1 MASPTLSPAA
11 QSLYNN
17 QGETMRRMVSMQMSN
32 LTPDKFDN
40 FGQIS
45 SRYPNMSKDLVMA
58 MVQQG
63 LTVNTPGIGKIVS
76 MDGIAQLKNDAMN
89 VETIKSSVK
98 KDRGLLGAIGSTFN
112 NLVYDPLKGTT
123 RVLFAALRSPYDLA
137 TTLTRDISTG
147 NASQFMKTL
156 GSGLLGETTQFGA
169 LIKDATDFKGGV
181 STGSGFFIAPES
193 RVGKDQAKAMGAY
206 GKINGQSFTIGRYAA
221 KSVGAAPDTTAYKV
235 MSGLLDATLN
245 IALDPTSWIPVG
257 AATKVLRVGKEGSKL
272 KGEIAPLTKA
282 GQKALADE
290 KVAAET
296 AEVAELRKLA
306 EKEAAKGYKRLNS
319 TYQKTALEVNVLERQ
334 KTDVLAKTAAKM
346 LNTDKDIFENLVK
359 DPTAAATLAPAKV
372 AEWFIYNPKTQ
383 TGELTTAIDALSADM
398 KNTGGF
404 FEGLIIT
411 DELPEAGKITVG
423 ASGLDEYVITAKGNE
438 DFKLLDMADTFRGA
452 SQDEILEETTRRSQ
466 LIDKL
471 DQFATETG
479 DVAAMQAFDDLSRG
493 LKQSTANFEGFLG
506 SLYVAGDE
514 LVAGESLGS
523 LIGRVAE
530 IKNPAV
536 MSKISDA
543 IADIWQ
549 VDGFS
554 NIRSIYGAEGGFVIS
569 NTKRLAA
576 SRAEVAMAAAEI
588 ADPTNL
594 GPNLAKLLASIQ
606 DTEASLL
613 SRQNQLDDI
622 LNQQL
627 RLDDQI
633 GYISSLRELANKDPE
648 ILRELIND
656 PEYKG
661 LSKLLKIETEI
672 AEKNA
677 LREQLSSEIGIVDNF
692 GGEVGKD
699 FEKPLR
705 FMLGRRFNQIA
716 EIVAKEDDA
725 LTIHRFFGKKLD
737 ADMVTALTA
746 AKTPDDVLRV
756 FLEHMGVESV
766 DPRGIKAS
774 LSLGLRAQA
783 GKMTANPL
791 ARMVD
796 PISFAPVR
804 MAEAIEKSFNRFYVR
819 GTMLSLGDPTNLV
832 NGVEDWVSSAAFKTV
847 LGKEGQEAVIAAIQ
861 RNIFKATSNQER
873 AVAVES
879 GITEIVEQIGKK
891 LDLQPEQ
898 IEALKR
904 ATKISGREEAIEKA
918 YSLGSTVENR
928 VPNIVNA
935 SDETVL
941 LPDAM
946 LEHQLLRDMIN
957 LPDSKVVLKAIT
969 NFQANA
975 IYGRARQGKVLA
987 EELGDVWRTA
997 QLVFRF
1003 SYIFRNIAEMQM
1015 RQMFSGHNNII
1026 SSPLSFLSM
1035 VIANPQGN
1043 EFQKLVSRWGKYQ
1056 YDATGQLFKEAD
1068 AEAELTDAVRAYR
1081 SNINRKQSVSDMRS
1095 GKHSQVFKFYKVV
1108 DSNHPQFMEGFAYTI
1123 NNFVADKFIP
1133 DVVRLMENGDDVAK
1147 RAYVQRL
1154 IDEYDSAD
1162 NILKDFSTG
1171 VFKKNEG
1178 IRNLFLKDP
1187 NGEFVKE
1194 NFNPDNIFIYLF
1206 DEKQVDTVAGN
1217 IKALAGSGPKSHLV
1231 LELLRNG
1238 EVVIEKGGKLT
1249 KIRAPYAQGI
1259 KNTAEM
1265 EVAEKQFL
1273 KAIEGNFTPDDVA
1286 GSNVF
1291 VTTER
1296 AVGQPGPKEITYAV
1310 DKFFELATRLE
1321 SKYNFGPE
1329 YQMSYWDFIGGYAP
1343 MLKTED
1349 LQKLLVSANN
1359 SLAPVTVMGKPLG
1372 RKHGSL
1378 RIITQE
1384 LKKRQKNPNYVHQG
1398 TTELQ
1403 TIHQMAA
1410 REASKYVKDL
1420 FYDAARQNQ
1429 WANAWRLAFPFAQ
1442 AHYNTLSKWNEL
1454 FWANPVPAYKFG
1466 KAYESLT
1473 KQGSNTLYDVT
1484 GMTYDDQQG
1493 FFYTEPGSTNK
1504 QFKIPLVGTV
1514 MGAMAGRNIN
1524 MADALQITAPVQSL
1538 NLAFGQVN
1546 PGLPGIG
1553 PALQGLYA
1561 ASGKTTAFG
1570 PVNDVLRDI
1579 ITPFGAPKSA
1589 EDFVFPAWLRKSIAY
1604 RMGDETMV
1612 QRGIKDWASYLASTG
1627 NYGTNP
1633 LANDAERTR
1642 LFHDAESMSREVG
1655 FLNALFQSI
1664 SPATPSTEILAK
1676 IKNPNN
1682 KMNFMTMTMLYS
1694 HWDEISR
1701 KNPGDYGKSVYQFA
1715 EAFGANNLLVALG
1728 GSTGNVRGTDDAWS
1742 WLNNNPDAADKY
1754 ARSPGDIVPY
1764 FFPGGE
1770 YSLKYYNWQRN
1781 SGSRRALSATEL
1793 ANEAEGMVYS
1803 MLKDQ
1808 IAEQQIAN
1816 RYPDFWYK
1824 EQIDKLNSQFGGS
1837 RPPDTVTT
1845 GTAQERIARIGEA
1858 LQDPAFTESSVYN
1871 QISQFYPRY
1880 QEFQTILNKAKVSN
1894 YAELTAKGGLATLMR
1909 NELVSLAEELM
1920 LENPSFSR
1928 MYYGVFAGQLKG

>member
-1 MASPTLSPAA
+1 MSKPTLSPAA

-17 QGETMRRMVSMQMSN
+17 QGETMRRMVSMQTAS

-40 FGQIS
+40 FNQIS
-45 SRYPNMSKDLVMA
+45 SRYPNMSKDLVMS

-63 LTVNTPGIGKIVS
+63 LNVNTPGIGKIVS

-89 VETIKSSVK
+89 VEKIKSTVK
-98 KDRGLLGAIGSTFN
+98 KDRGLLGSLGAAFDN
-112 NLVYDPLKGTT
+112 VVYDPIKGAT
-123 RVLFAALRSPYDLA
+123 RVGFAMLRQPYDLA

-147 NASQFMKTL
+147 NTGEFVKNLATL
-156 GSGLLGETTQFGA
+156 GGKNTQFGSLVA
-169 LIKDATDFKGGV
+169 DFVGGKPGV
-181 STGSGFFIAPES
+181 DTGEGFFIAPES

-206 GKINGQSFTIGRYAA
+206 GKIGGESFTIGRYAA
-221 KSVGAAPDTTAYKV
+221 KSLGGNPDTTAYKV

-245 IALDPTSWIPVG
+245 IALDPTSWIGIG
-257 AATKVLRVGKEGSKL
+257 AASKIVRQGKQISEFKEELS
-272 KGEIAPLTKA
+272 PLSKA
-282 GQKALADE
+282 GQQALRDEKIASVDKDTAELKALAN
-290 KVAAET
+290 
-296 AEVAELRKLA
+296 
-306 EKEAAKGYKRLNS
+306 KEAAKGYKRLNS
-319 TYQKTALEVNVLERQ
+319 TYQKTALEVTTLEKQKAAVLS
-334 KTDVLAKTAAKM
+334 KTAAKM
-346 LNTDKDIFENLVK
+346 LNTDKDVFANLAT

-372 AEWFIYNPKTQ
+372 AEWFVYNPKVQ
-383 TGELTTAIDALSADM
+383 NGELTTAVDALSADM

-404 FEGLIIT
+404 FEGFIIT

-423 ASGLDEYVITAKGNE
+423 ASGLDEYVMTAKGND
-438 DFKLLDMADTFRGA
+438 DFRLLDLADTFKGA
-452 SQDEILEETTRRSQ
+452 SQDEILEESARRAQ
-466 LIDKL
+466 LIDRL
-471 DQFATETG
+471 EQFATETG
-479 DVAAMQAFDDLSRG
+479 DVAAMQAFDDLARG
-493 LKQSTANFEGFLG
+493 LKQDTANFEGFLG
-506 SLYVAGDE
+506 SLYAVGDE

-523 LIGRVAE
+523 LIGRVSQ

-543 IADIWQ
+543 VTDIWN

-554 NIRSIYGAEGGFVIS
+554 NIRSIYGAEGGFVVT

-588 ADPTNL
+588 ADPTDL
-594 GPNLAKLLASIQ
+594 GPNLARLLGSIQ
-606 DTEASLL
+606 DTETSLAA
-613 SRQNQLDDI
+613 RQGQLDNI

-627 RLDDQI
+627 QLDDQI
-633 GYISSLRELANKDPE
+633 QYISSLRDLANKDPE

-677 LREQLSSEIGIVDNF
+677 LREQLSTEIGVLDNF

-716 EIVAKEDDA
+716 EVVAKEDDT
-725 LTIHRFFGKKLD
+725 LRVHQLFGKKLD
-737 ADMVTALTA
+737 AEIVTALTA
-746 AKTPDDVLRV
+746 AKTPDDVLKV
-756 FLEHMGVESV
+756 FLEHMGVETT
-766 DPRGIKAS
+766 DPRNIKAS
-774 LSLGLRAQA
+774 LTLGLKAQA
-783 GKMTANPL
+783 GKMTPNPL

-796 PISFAPVR
+796 PVSLVPARFAETV
-804 MAEAIEKSFNRFYVR
+804 EKSFNRFYVR
-819 GTMLSLGDPTNLV
+819 GTMLNLGDPTGLV
-832 NGVEDWVSSAAFKTV
+832 NGVEDWVSSAAFKSV
-847 LGKEGQEAVIAAIQ
+847 LGKEGQEAVIATMQ
-861 RNIFKATSNQER
+861 RNIFKATTPQER
-873 AVAVES
+873 AVAIES
-879 GITEIVEQIGKK
+879 GITDIVDQIGKK
-891 LDLQPEQ
+891 LDLKPEE
-898 IEALKR
+898 IDVLKR
-904 ATKISGREEAIEKA
+904 STKISGSEEAIEKA
-918 YSLGSTVENR
+918 YSLGSIAENR
-928 VPNIVNA
+928 VANIVNA
-935 SDETVL
+935 GGESVL
-941 LPDAM
+941 LPDAL

-957 LPDSKVVLKAIT
+957 LPDSKAVLKAVT

-975 IYGRARQGKVLA
+975 IYGRARQGRVLA
-987 EELGDVWRTA
+987 EELGDVWRTT

-1015 RQMFSGHNNII
+1015 RQLFSGHNNII

-1056 YDATGQLFKEAD
+1056 YDATGQIFKESD
-1068 AEAELTDAVRAYR
+1068 AEAELTEAVRGFRAQL
-1081 SNINRKQSVSDMRS
+1081 NRRESVSDMRS
-1095 GKHSQVFKFYKVV
+1095 SKHSKVFNFYKVV
-1108 DSNHPQFMEGFAYTI
+1108 DSNNPQFMEGFAYTI

-1133 DVVRLMENGDDVAK
+1133 DVVRLMENGDEAAK
-1147 RAYVQRL
+1147 RGYVQKL
-1154 IDEYDSAD
+1154 VDEYDTKD
-1162 NILKDFSTG
+1162 NILKDFSVG
-1171 VFKKNEG
+1171 VFQKNEG

-1187 NGEFVKE
+1187 TAGFNKE
-1194 NFNPDNIFIYLF
+1194 NFNLDNIFIYLF

-1238 EVVIEKGGKLT
+1238 EVVLEKGGKLT

-1265 EVAEKQFL
+1265 EVAETQFL
-1273 KAIEGNFTPDDVA
+1273 KAIQGNFTPDDVA

-1291 VTTER
+1291 VKTER
-1296 AVGQPGPKEITYAV
+1296 SIGQAGPKEITYAV

-1343 MLKTED
+1343 MLKTDD
-1349 LQKLLVSANN
+1349 LKKLLVSANN
-1359 SLAPVTVMGKPLG
+1359 SLAPVTVMGKPIG
-1372 RKHGSL
+1372 RKHPSL
-1378 RIITQE
+1378 RIISKE
-1384 LKKRQKNPNYVHQG
+1384 LTKREKNADYVHQG
-1398 TTELQ
+1398 ATELQ

-1442 AHYNTLSKWNEL
+1442 AHYNTLNKWNEL

-1466 KAYESLT
+1466 KAYDSLT
-1473 KQGSNTLYDVT
+1473 KEGSNVLYDVS
-1484 GMTYDDQQG
+1484 GMTYDDEQG
-1493 FFYTEPGSTNK
+1493 FLYKQPGTNETR
-1504 QFKIPLVGTV
+1504 FKMPIVGSV
-1514 MGAMAGRNIN
+1514 MGAMAGMNIDN
-1524 MADALQITAPVQSL
+1524 RDALQITAPVQSL

-1561 ASGKTTAFG
+1561 ATGKTSAFG
-1570 PVNDVLRDI
+1570 PVNDILRDI

-1589 EDFVFPAWLRKSIAY
+1589 EDFVFPAWLRKTIAY
-1604 RMGDETMV
+1604 RMGDETMI

-1633 LANDAERTR
+1633 LASDAERTR
-1642 LFHDAESMSREVG
+1642 LFNDAKSLSQEIG
-1655 FLNALFQSI
+1655 FLNAIFQSI

-1682 KMNFMTMTMLYS
+1682 KMNFMTLTMLYS

-1715 EAFGANNLLVALG
+1715 EAFGANNLLIALG

-1754 ARSPGDIVPY
+1754 ARSPGDVVPY

-1770 YSLKYYNWQRN
+1770 YSLKYYNWQRS
-1781 SGSRRALSATEL
+1781 SGARRPLSATEL
-1793 ANEAEGMVYS
+1793 SNEAESMVYS

-1824 EQIDKLNSQFGGS
+1824 EQIDKLNKQFGGS
-1837 RPPDTVTT
+1837 RPPDTVST
-1845 GTAQERIARIGEA
+1845 GTAQERVARIGEA
-1858 LQDPAFTESSVYN
+1858 LQDPAFIQSPIYN
-1871 QISQFYPRY
+1871 QISEFYPKY

-1909 NELVSLAEELM
+1909 NELVSLAEQLM
-1920 LENPSFSR
+1920 VDNPSFSR

>member
-1 MASPTLSPAA
+1 MSKPTLSPAA
-11 QSLYNN
+11 QALYNN
-17 QGETMRRMVSMQMSN
+17 QGETMRRMVSMQAAT

-40 FGQIS
+40 FNAIT
-45 SRYPNMSKDLVMA
+45 SRYPNMSKDLVMS

-63 LTVNTPGIGKIVS
+63 LTVDTPGIGKIVS
-76 MDGIAQLKNDAMN
+76 VDGIAQLKNDAMN
-89 VETIKSSVK
+89 VEKIKSSVK
-98 KDRGLLGAIGSTFN
+98 KDRGILGSIGAAFGN
-112 NLVYDPLKGTT
+112 VVYDPFKGAT
-123 RVLFAALRSPYDLA
+123 RVGFAMLRQPYDLV
-137 TTLTRDISTG
+137 TTLTRDLSTG
-147 NASQFMKTL
+147 NAGEFAKNLATL
-156 GSGLLGETTQFGA
+156 GGKNTQFGA
-169 LIKDATDFKGGV
+169 LIADVAGGRPGV
-181 STGSGFFIAPES
+181 DTGSGFFVAPES

-206 GKINGQSFTIGRYAA
+206 GKIGGESFTIGRFAA
-221 KSVGAAPDTTAYKV
+221 KSLGGNPDTTAYKV

-245 IALDPTSWIPVG
+245 VALDPTSWIGAG
-257 AATKVLRVGKEGSKL
+257 AATKVIRTGKKQSEL
-272 KGEIAPLTKA
+272 KAAIAPLSEA
-282 GQKALADE
+282 GQQALKDE
-290 KVAAET
+290 QIASVTKDIK
-296 AEVAELRKLA
+296 ELEALGK
-306 EKEAAKGYKRLNS
+306 KEAAKGYKRLS
-319 TYQKTALEVNVLERQ
+319 SQYQKTALEVTTLEKQ
-334 KTDVLAKTAAKM
+334 KAQLMSKTVGKM
-346 LNTDKDIFENLVK
+346 LNTEKDIFSNLAT

-372 AEWFIYNPKTQ
+372 AEWFVYNPKVQ
-383 TGELTTAIDALSADM
+383 TGELTQAVDALSADM

-423 ASGLDEYVITAKGNE
+423 ASGLDEYVMTAKGND
-438 DFKLLDMADTFRGA
+438 DFNLLDLADTFKGA
-452 SQDEILEETTRRSQ
+452 SADEITEESARRAQ
-466 LIDKL
+466 LIDRL
-471 DQFATETG
+471 EGFAGDTG
-479 DVAAMQAFDDLSRG
+479 DVAAMQVFDDLARA
-493 LKQSTANFEGFLG
+493 LKQDTANFEGFLG

-523 LIGRVAE
+523 LIGRVAQT
-530 IKNPAV
+530 KNAAA

-543 IADIWQ
+543 VADIWK

-554 NIRSIYGAEGGFVIS
+554 NIRSIYGGQGGFVIT
-569 NTKRLAA
+569 NTPRLAA

-588 ADPTNL
+588 ADPTDL
-594 GPNLAKLLASIQ
+594 GPNLARLLASIQ
-606 DTEASLL
+606 DTDASLL
-613 SRQNQLDDI
+613 ARQNQLDDI
-622 LNQQL
+622 LNQQVQ
-627 RLDDQI
+627 LDDRI
-633 GYISSLRELANKDPE
+633 AYISSLRDLANKDPE
-648 ILRELIND
+648 ILRELVND

-661 LSKLLKIETEI
+661 LKKILNIETEI
-672 AEKNA
+672 AERTA
-677 LREQLSSEIGIVDNF
+677 LREQLSAEIGIVDGF

-699 FEKPLR
+699 FAKPLQ

-737 ADMVTALTA
+737 SEIIIALAA
-746 AKTPDDVLRV
+746 AKTPDEVLKV
-756 FLEHMGVESV
+756 FLNHMGVESTDV
-766 DPRGIKAS
+766 RGIKDS

-791 ARMVD
+791 ARLVD
-796 PISFAPVR
+796 PVSLAPVR
-804 MAEAIEKSFNRFYVR
+804 FAEAVEKSFNRFYVR
-819 GTMLSLGDPTNLV
+819 GTMVNLGDPTSAV
-832 NGVEDWVSSAAFKTV
+832 NNIEDWISSASFKTV
-847 LGKEGQEAVIAAIQ
+847 LGKERQEAIIATAQ
-861 RNIFKATSNQER
+861 RNLFKATTPQER
-873 AVAVES
+873 AVAIETAITD
-879 GITEIVEQIGKK
+879 ITEEIGKK
-891 LDLQPEQ
+891 LDLKPED
-898 IEALKR
+898 IDILKR
-904 ATKISGREEAIEKA
+904 STKITGSEEAIEKA

-928 VPNIVNA
+928 VANIVNA
-935 SDETVL
+935 GGEAVL
-941 LPDAM
+941 LPDAL
-946 LEHQLLRDMIN
+946 LEHQLLRDMIM
-957 LPDSKVVLKAIT
+957 LPDSKAVLKAVT

-975 IYGRARQGKVLA
+975 IYGRARQGRVLA

-1015 RQMFSGHNNII
+1015 RQLFSGHNNII

-1035 VIANPQGN
+1035 VIANPEGN
-1043 EFQKLVSRWGKYQ
+1043 AFQKLVSRWGKYQ
-1056 YDATGQLFKEAD
+1056 YDAMGNAFKTAD
-1068 AEAELTDAVRAYR
+1068 AEAELADSVRGFRAE
-1081 SNINRKQSVSDMRS
+1081 INRKQSVSDMRS
-1095 GKHSQVFKFYKVV
+1095 SKHSQVFKFYKVV
-1108 DSNHPQFMEGFAYTI
+1108 DSNHPEFMKGFAYTI

-1133 DVVRLMENGDDVAK
+1133 DVVKLMQNGDDAAK
-1147 RAYVQRL
+1147 RAYVQNL
-1154 IDEYDSAD
+1154 IDNFDAP
-1162 NILKDFSTG
+1162 NNVLKDFSVG

-1187 NGEFVKE
+1187 NGEFLPD
-1194 NFNPDNIFIYLF
+1194 NFNADNIFIYLF

-1259 KNTAEM
+1259 RNTAEM
-1265 EVAEKQFL
+1265 DVAETQFL
-1273 KAIEGNFTPDDVA
+1273 KAIEANFTPDDVA
-1286 GSNVF
+1286 GANVF

-1296 AVGQPGPKEITYAV
+1296 AIGQPGPKEITYAV

-1329 YQMSYWDFIGGYAP
+1329 YQMSYWDFLGGYVP
-1343 MLKTED
+1343 MVKTED
-1349 LQKLLVSANN
+1349 LRTMLKNANN
-1359 SLAPVTVMGKPLG
+1359 SLAPVVFGKKTIG
-1372 RKHGSL
+1372 RKHPTL
-1378 RIITQE
+1378 RLLQQE
-1384 LKKRQKNPNYVHQG
+1384 VKKREKPGYVQQG
-1398 TTELQ
+1398 GTDLQ
-1403 TIHQMAA
+1403 TLHQMAA

-1442 AHYNTLSKWNEL
+1442 AHYNTLSKWREL
-1454 FWANPVPAYKFG
+1454 MWGNPVPAIKFG
-1466 KAYESLT
+1466 KAYNALNQE
-1473 KQGSNTLYDVT
+1473 GSNVIYDVT
-1484 GMTYDDQQG
+1484 GMTYDDSQG
-1493 FFYTEPGSTNK
+1493 FMYTEPGSTDK
-1504 QFKIPLVGTV
+1504 QFKIPLVGSV
-1514 MGAMAGRNIN
+1514 MGAMAGMNIE
-1524 MADALQITAPVQSL
+1524 MRDAMQITAPVQSL

-1553 PALQGLYA
+1553 PAIQGLYA

-1570 PVNDVLRDI
+1570 PVNDILRDI

-1589 EDFVFPAWLRKSIAY
+1589 EDFAFPAWLRKTIAY

-1612 QRGIKDWASYLASTG
+1612 NRGVKDWASYLAATG

-1633 LANDAERTR
+1633 LASDAARTR
-1642 LFHDAESMSREVG
+1642 LFEDARSLSREVG

-1664 SPATPSTEILAK
+1664 SPATPSAEILTK
-1676 IKNPNN
+1676 IKNPEN
-1682 KMNFMTMTMLYS
+1682 KMNFMTLTMLYS
-1694 HWDEISR
+1694 HWDAISR

-1715 EAFGANNLLVALG
+1715 ETFGANNLLIALG

-1742 WLNNNPDAADKY
+1742 WLNNNPEAASKY
-1754 ARSPGDIVPY
+1754 ARSPGDVVPY

-1770 YSLKYYNWQRN
+1770 YSRRYYNWQRS
-1781 SGSRRALSATEL
+1781 SGARRPLSPTEL
-1793 ANEAEGMVYS
+1793 ANEAESMVYS

-1808 IAEQQIAN
+1808 IDEQQIAN

-1824 EQIDKLNSQFGGS
+1824 EQIDKLNKQFGGS

-1858 LQDPAFTESSVYN
+1858 LEDPAFAQSSVYA
-1871 QISQFYPRY
+1871 QASTFYPKY

-1909 NELVSLAEELM
+1909 NELVALAEELM

>member
-1 MASPTLSPAA
+1 MPNPTLSPAA

-17 QGETMRRMVSMQMSN
+17 QGETMRRMVSMQAAT

-40 FGQIS
+40 FNAIT
-45 SRYPNMSKDLVMA
+45 SRYPNMSKDLVMS
-58 MVQQG
+58 MVKQG
-63 LTVNTPGIGKIVS
+63 LTVNTPGIDKIVS
-76 MDGIAQLKNDAMN
+76 IDGITQLKNDAMN
-89 VETIKSSVK
+89 VEKIKSNVK
-98 KDRGLLGAIGSTFN
+98 KDRGLLGSIGSAFSN
-112 NLVYDPLKGTT
+112 AIYDPIKGAT
-123 RVLFAALRSPYDLA
+123 RVGFAMLRQPYDLA
-137 TTLTRDISTG
+137 TTLTRDISAG
-147 NASQFMKTL
+147 NAGQFVKDLATL
-156 GSGLLGETTQFGA
+156 GGKNTQFGA
-169 LIKDATDFKGGV
+169 LLSDVVGGKPGV
-181 STGSGFFIAPES
+181 DTGSGFFIAPES
-193 RVGKDQAKAMGAY
+193 RVGKDQAKAMAAY
-206 GKINGQSFTIGRYAA
+206 GKINGESFTIGRFAA
-221 KSVGAAPDTTAYKV
+221 KSIGATPDTTAYKV

-245 IALDPTSWIPVG
+245 IALDPSTWVGAG
-257 AATKVLRVGKEGSKL
+257 AATKVISQGKKISKF
-272 KGEIAPLTKA
+272 KEEITPLSVA
-282 GQKALADE
+282 GQQALKDE
-290 KVAAET
+290 KVASVT
-296 AEVAELRKLA
+296 KDIDELKA
-306 EKEAAKGYKRLNS
+306 IGKKEAAKGYKRLS
-319 TYQKTALEVNVLERQ
+319 SEYQKTALEVTTLEKQ
-334 KTDVLAKTAAKM
+334 KSQILSKTVAKM
-346 LNTDKDIFENLVK
+346 LNTEKDIFSNLAT
-359 DPTAAATLAPAKV
+359 DPTAASTLAPNKV
-372 AEWFIYNPKTQ
+372 AEWFVYNPKVQ
-383 TGELTTAIDALSADM
+383 NGELTKAVDILSADM

-423 ASGLDEYVITAKGNE
+423 ASGLDEYVITAKGSE
-438 DFKLLDMADTFRGA
+438 DFKLLDLADTFKGA
-452 SQDEILEETTRRSQ
+452 SLDEITEESTRRAQ

-479 DVAAMQAFDDLSRG
+479 DVSAMQAFDDLASS
-493 LKQSTANFEGFLG
+493 LKQDTANFEGFLG
-506 SLYVAGDE
+506 SLYTAGDE

-523 LIGRVAE
+523 LIGRVAQ
-530 IKNPAV
+530 IKNATV

-554 NIRSIYGAEGGFVIS
+554 NIRSIYGGEGGFVIT
-569 NTKRLAA
+569 NTPRLAA

-594 GPNLAKLLASIQ
+594 GPNIAKLLGSIQ
-606 DTEASLL
+606 DTEVSLAA
-613 SRQNQLDDI
+613 RQNQLDDI
-622 LNQQL
+622 ANQQIQ
-627 RLDDQI
+627 LDDRI

-661 LSKLLKIETEI
+661 LKKILKIETEI
-672 AEKNA
+672 SEKTA
-677 LREQLSSEIGIVDNF
+677 LREQLSSEIGIVDAF
-692 GGEVGKD
+692 GGQVGKD
-699 FEKPLR
+699 FSKPLQ
-705 FMLGRRFNQIA
+705 FMLGRRFNEIA

-737 ADMVTALTA
+737 KEMVDALVA
-746 AKTPDDVLRV
+746 AKTSDDVLKV
-756 FLEHMGVESV
+756 FLNHMGVESV
-766 DPRGIKAS
+766 DPRGLKAS
-774 LSLGLRAQA
+774 LSLGLKAQA

-791 ARMVD
+791 ARLVD
-796 PISFAPVR
+796 PVSFTPVR

-819 GTMLSLGDPTNLV
+819 GTIVNLGDATGAV
-832 NGVEDWVSSAAFKTV
+832 NGIEDWISSAAFKTV
-847 LGKEGQEAVIAAIQ
+847 LGRDRQEAIIATAQ
-861 RNIFKATSNQER
+861 RNLFKATTNQER
-873 AVAVES
+873 AVAIEKS
-879 GITEIVEQIGKK
+879 ITEITEEIGKK
-891 LDLQPEQ
+891 LSLTPEEMD
-898 IEALKR
+898 ILKR
-904 ATKISGREEAIEKA
+904 STKITGREEAIEKA
-918 YSLGSTVENR
+918 YSLGSIAENR
-928 VPNIVNA
+928 VPTIVNA
-935 SDETVL
+935 GGDAIQ
-941 LPDAM
+941 LPDAI

-957 LPDSKVVLKAIT
+957 LPDSKAVLKTLT

-975 IYGRARQGKVLA
+975 VYGRVRQGKVLA
-987 EELGDVWRTA
+987 EEFGDVWRTA

-1015 RQMFSGHNNII
+1015 RQLFSGHNNII

-1035 VIANPQGN
+1035 VIADPQGN
-1043 EFQKLVSRWGKYQ
+1043 QFQKLVSRWGKYQ
-1056 YDATGQLFKEAD
+1056 YDAMGNSFKNAD
-1068 AEAELTDAVRAYR
+1068 AEEELSDAVRGWRAQV
-1081 SNINRKQSVSDMRS
+1081 NRKQSVSDMRS
-1095 GKHSQVFKFYKVV
+1095 SKHSQVFKFYKVV
-1108 DSNHPQFMEGFAYTI
+1108 DSTHPQFMEGFAYTM

-1133 DVVRLMENGDDVAK
+1133 DVVKLMQNGDDAAK
-1147 RAYVQRL
+1147 RGYVQKL
-1154 IDEYDSAD
+1154 IDNYDAP
-1162 NILKDFSTG
+1162 NNVLKDFSTG
-1171 VFKKNEG
+1171 VFQKNEG

-1187 NGEFVKE
+1187 TAEFTPD
-1194 NFNPDNIFIYLF
+1194 NFNADNIFTYLF

-1238 EVVIEKGGKLT
+1238 EVVVENNGKLT
-1249 KIRAPYAQGI
+1249 KIRAPYAQNI

-1273 KAIEGNFTPDDVA
+1273 KAIEKNFTPDDVA

-1296 AVGQPGPKEITYAV
+1296 AIGQAGPKEITYMV

-1329 YQMSYWDFIGGYAP
+1329 YQMSYWDFLGGYVP
-1343 MLKTED
+1343 MVKTED
-1349 LQKLLVSANN
+1349 LRTMLKNANN
-1359 SLAPVTVMGKPLG
+1359 SLAPVVFGKKTIG
-1372 RKHGSL
+1372 RKHPTL
-1378 RIITQE
+1378 RLLQQE
-1384 LKKRQKNPNYVHQG
+1384 VKKREKPGYVQEGG
-1398 TTELQ
+1398 TDLQ
-1403 TIHQMAA
+1403 TLHQMAA

-1442 AHYNTLSKWNEL
+1442 AHYNTLNKWNEL
-1454 FWANPVPAYKFG
+1454 FWSNPVPAIKFG
-1466 KAYESLT
+1466 KAYNSLN
-1473 KQGSNTLYDVT
+1473 QEGSNTLYDVT
-1484 GMTYDDQQG
+1484 GMTYDDEQG

-1504 QFKIPLVGTV
+1504 QFKIPLVGSV
-1514 MGAMAGRNIN
+1514 MGAMAGMNVDMRQA
-1524 MADALQITAPVQSL
+1524 MQITAPVQSL

-1553 PALQGLYA
+1553 PALQGLYV

-1570 PVNDVLRDI
+1570 PVNDILRDI
-1579 ITPFGAPKSA
+1579 ITPFGAPKSI
-1589 EDFVFPAWLRKSIAY
+1589 EDFVFPAWLRKSVAY

-1612 QRGIKDWASYLASTG
+1612 QRGVKDWASYLASTG
-1627 NYGTNP
+1627 DYGANP
-1633 LANDAERTR
+1633 LASDSARTK
-1642 LFHDAESMSREVG
+1642 LFHDAESLSREVG

-1664 SPATPSTEILAK
+1664 SPATPSTEILVK
-1676 IKNPNN
+1676 IKTPEN
-1682 KMNFMTMTMLYS
+1682 KMNFMTLTMLYS
-1694 HWDEISR
+1694 HWDAISR

-1715 EAFGANNLLVALG
+1715 ETFGANNLLIALG
-1728 GSTGNVRGTDDAWS
+1728 GSTGNVRGTDDAWT

-1754 ARSPGDIVPY
+1754 ARSPGDVVPY

-1770 YSLKYYNWQRN
+1770 YSLKYYNWQKN
-1781 SGSRRALSATEL
+1781 TGARRSLSATEL
-1793 ANEAEGMVYS
+1793 ANEAESMVYS

-1824 EQIDKLNSQFGGS
+1824 EQIDKLNKEFGGS

-1858 LQDPAFTESSVYN
+1858 LEDPAFTQSSVYN
-1871 QISQFYPRY
+1871 QISTFYPKY
-1880 QEFQTILNKAKVSN
+1880 QEFQTLLNKAKVSN

>member
-1 MASPTLSPAA
+1 VANPTLSPAA
-11 QSLYNN
+11 QALYNN
-17 QGETMRRMVSMQMSN
+17 QGETMRRMVSMQAATLS
-32 LTPDKFDN
+32 PDKFTN
-40 FGQIS
+40 FNAIT
-45 SRYPNMSKDLVMA
+45 SRYPNMSKDLVMS

-63 LTVNTPGIGKIVS
+63 LTVDTPGIGKIVS
-76 MDGIAQLKNDAMN
+76 VDGIAQLKNDAMN
-89 VETIKSSVK
+89 VENIKKNVK
-98 KDRGLLGAIGSTFN
+98 ADRGILGSIGSAFSN
-112 NLVYDPLKGTT
+112 IVYDPLKGAT
-123 RVLFAALRSPYDLA
+123 RVGFAMLRSPYDLA
-137 TTLTRDISTG
+137 TTLTRDLSTG
-147 NASQFMKTL
+147 NYQQFAKTL
-156 GSGLLGETTQFGA
+156 GAGLTGETTQFGA
-169 LIKDATDFKGGV
+169 LVRDFVGGKPGV
-181 STGSGFFIAPES
+181 QTGSGFFIAPES
-193 RVGKDQAKAMGAY
+193 RVGKDQAKAMAAY
-206 GKINGQSFTIGRYAA
+206 GKINGQSFTIGRFAA
-221 KSVGAAPDTTAYKV
+221 KSVGANPDTTAYKI
-235 MSGLLDATLN
+235 MSGMLDATLN

-257 AATKVLRVGKEGSKL
+257 AATKVIRGGGKLSEY
-272 KGEIAPLTKA
+272 KGVVAPLTA
-282 GQKALADE
+282 AAQKGLADE
-290 KVAAET
+290 KIAAVAQDIDDLKGLSKK
-296 AEVAELRKLA
+296 EL
-306 EKEAAKGYKRLNS
+306 AKGYKRLTS
-319 TYQKTALEVNVLERQ
+319 DYQKTALEISTLEKQ
-334 KTDVLAKTAAKM
+334 KVDVLSKSVNKM
-346 LNTDKDIFENLVK
+346 LNTEKDIFDNLAT
-359 DPTAAATLAPAKV
+359 DPTAAATLAPNKV
-372 AEWFIYNPKTQ
+372 AEWFIYNPKVQ
-383 TGELTTAIDALSADM
+383 NGQLTTAIDTLSADM

-404 FEGLIIT
+404 FDGFIIT
-411 DELPEAGKITVG
+411 DEVPEAGKITVG
-423 ASGLDEYVITAKGNE
+423 ASGLDEYVMTVKGNE
-438 DFKLLDMADTFRGA
+438 EFNLLNLADDFIGA
-452 SQDEILEETTRRSQ
+452 SQDEILEEATRRAK

-471 DQFATETG
+471 ELFATETG
-479 DVAAMQAFDDLSRG
+479 DVAAMQAFDDLSRA
-493 LKQSTANFEGFLG
+493 LKQDTANFEGFLG
-506 SLYVAGDE
+506 SLYTSADE
-514 LVAGESLGS
+514 LVAGETLGS
-523 LIGRVAE
+523 LIGRVAQV
-530 IKNPAV
+530 KNPVA
-536 MSKISDA
+536 MSKIADA
-543 IADIWQ
+543 VQEIWK

-554 NIRSIYGAEGGFVIS
+554 NIRSIYGGEGGFVIT
-569 NTKRLAA
+569 NTPRLAA

-594 GPNLAKLLASIQ
+594 GPNLAKLLASIKGT
-606 DTEASLL
+606 DEAIAT
-613 SRQNQLDDI
+613 RQQQLDDI
-622 LNQQL
+622 VNQQL
-627 RLDDQI
+627 QLDDRI
-633 GYISSLRELANKDPE
+633 SYISSLRELANNDPD

-661 LSKLLKIETEI
+661 LGKFIKIESEI
-672 AEKNA
+672 SEKTA
-677 LREQLSSEIGIVDNF
+677 LREQISAEIGLVDAF
-692 GGEVGKD
+692 GGQLGKD

-705 FMLGRRFNQIA
+705 WMLGRRFNQIA
-716 EIVAKEDDA
+716 EIVAKETDA

-737 ADMVTALTA
+737 SDIVTALA
-746 AKTPDDVLRV
+746 AATTSDDVLRI
-756 FLEHMGVESV
+756 FLTHLGAEGT

-774 LSLGLRAQA
+774 LSLGLRAEA
-783 GKMTANPL
+783 GKMSVNPL

-796 PISFAPVR
+796 PVSFVPVR
-804 MAEAIEKSFNRFYVR
+804 FAESVEKSFNRFYVR
-819 GTMLSLGDPTNLV
+819 GTMVNLGDPTNAV
-832 NGVEDWVSSAAFKTV
+832 NGIEDWISSAAFKTV
-847 LGKEGQEAVIAAIQ
+847 LGKARQEEIIAAAQ
-861 RNIFKATSNQER
+861 RNLFKATTPQER
-873 AVAVES
+873 AVAIES
-879 GITEIVEQIGKK
+879 AITQITEEIGKK
-891 LDLQPEQ
+891 LDLKPEE
-898 IEALKR
+898 IDVLKR
-904 ATKISGREEAIEKA
+904 ATKITGSEEAIEKA
-918 YSLGSTVENR
+918 YSLGSIAENR
-928 VPNIVNA
+928 VPTILEAGGN
-935 SDETVL
+935 TVL
-941 LPDAM
+941 LPDAL

-957 LPDSKVVLKAIT
+957 LPDSKAVLKALT

-975 IYGRARQGKVLA
+975 IYGKARQGKVLA

-1015 RQMFSGHNNII
+1015 RQLFSGHNSLI
-1026 SSPLSFLSM
+1026 SSPLAFLSM
-1035 VIANPQGN
+1035 VIANPEGN
-1043 EFQKLVSRWGKYQ
+1043 AFQKLVSRWGKYQ
-1056 YDATGQLFKEAD
+1056 YDAMGNSFKATD
-1068 AEAELTDAVRAYR
+1068 AEEELSDAVRAYR
-1081 SNINRKQSVSDMRS
+1081 ANTNRQQSVSDMRS
-1095 GKHSQVFKFYKVV
+1095 SKHSQVFKFYKVV
-1108 DSNHPQFMEGFAYTI
+1108 DSNHPEFMKGFAYTI

-1133 DVVRLMENGDDVAK
+1133 DVVKLMQNGDEAAK

-1154 IDEYDSAD
+1154 IDNYDAPD
-1162 NILKDFSTG
+1162 NILKDFSVG

-1187 NGEFVKE
+1187 NGEFVPE

-1238 EVVIEKGGKLT
+1238 EVVVEKGGKLT

-1259 KNTAEM
+1259 RNTAEM
-1265 EVAEKQFL
+1265 EIAEKKFL
-1273 KAIEGNFTPDDVA
+1273 KDIEANFTADDVA

-1296 AVGQPGPKEITYAV
+1296 AIGQPGPKEITYAV

-1329 YQMSYWDFIGGYAP
+1329 YQMSYWDFMGGYVP
-1343 MLKTED
+1343 MVKTDDLRTLLKN
-1349 LQKLLVSANN
+1349 ANN
-1359 SLAPVTVMGKPLG
+1359 SLAPVVFGTKTIG
-1372 RKHGSL
+1372 RKHPTL
-1378 RIITQE
+1378 RLLKKE
-1384 LKKRQKNPNYVHQG
+1384 LKKRENPNFVQQG
-1398 TTELQ
+1398 GTDLH
-1403 TIHQMAA
+1403 IVHQMAA

-1442 AHYNTLSKWNEL
+1442 AHYNTLNKWNEL
-1454 FWANPVPAYKFG
+1454 FWANPVPAIKFG
-1466 KAYESLT
+1466 KAYNALNQ
-1473 KQGSNTLYDVT
+1473 QGSNVLYDVS

-1504 QFKIPLVGTV
+1504 QFKIPLVGSV
-1514 MGAMAGRNIN
+1514 MGAMAGKNIELR
-1524 MADALQITAPVQSL
+1524 DAMQVTAPVQSL

-1579 ITPFGAPKSA
+1579 ITPFGAPKSI
-1589 EDFVFPAWLRKSIAY
+1589 EDFVFPAWLRKAVAY

-1627 NYGTNP
+1627 DYGVNP
-1633 LANDAERTR
+1633 LASDAARTK
-1642 LFHDAESMSREVG
+1642 LFHDAESLSREVG
-1655 FLNALFQSI
+1655 FMNALFQSI
-1664 SPATPSTEILAK
+1664 SPATPSVEVLAK
-1676 IKNPNN
+1676 IKNPTN

-1715 EAFGANNLLVALG
+1715 ETFGANNLLVALG
-1728 GSTGNVRGTDDAWS
+1728 GSTGNVRGTEDAWT

-1754 ARSPGDIVPY
+1754 ARSPGDVIPY

-1781 SGSRRALSATEL
+1781 SGARRSLSATEL

-1824 EQIDKLNSQFGGS
+1824 EQIDNLNKQFGGS

-1858 LQDPAFTESSVYN
+1858 LQDPAFTQSSVYN
-1871 QISQFYPRY
+1871 QIATFYPKY
-1880 QEFQTILNKAKVSN
+1880 QEFQTLLNKAKVSN

>member
-17 QGETMRRMVSMQMSN
+17 QGETMRRMVGMQMAS

-40 FGQIS
+40 FSQIT

-63 LTVNTPGIGKIVS
+63 LSVNTPGIGKIVS

-89 VETIKSSVK
+89 VEKIKASVK
-98 KDRGLLGAIGSTFN
+98 KDRGILGSIGAAFGN
-112 NLVYDPLKGTT
+112 VIYDPLKGAT
-123 RVLFAALRSPYDLA
+123 RAGFALLRSPYDLA

-147 NASQFMKTL
+147 NAGQFVKDLATL
-156 GSGLLGETTQFGA
+156 GGKNTQFGS
-169 LIKDATDFKGGV
+169 LIADVAGGKPGV
-181 STGSGFFIAPES
+181 DTGSGFFIAPES

-206 GKINGQSFTIGRYAA
+206 GKINGESFTIGRFAA
-221 KSVGAAPDTTAYKV
+221 KSLGANPDTTAYKV

-245 IALDPTSWIPVG
+245 IALDPTTWIGPG
-257 AATKVLRVGKEGSKL
+257 AATKVIRQGKKISGFKEELG
-272 KGEIAPLTKA
+272 PLTKA
-282 GQKALADE
+282 SQQALLDEKIASNAKDTSELEALA
-290 KVAAET
+290 K
-296 AEVAELRKLA
+296 
-306 EKEAAKGYKRLNS
+306 KEAAKQYKRLNS
-319 TYQKTALEVNVLERQ
+319 TYQKTALEVNVAERQ
-334 KTDVLAKTAAKM
+334 KVAVLSKTAAKM
-346 LNTDKDIFENLVK
+346 LNTDKDIFENLAK
-359 DPTAAATLAPAKV
+359 DPTSAATLAPNKV
-372 AEWFIYNPKTQ
+372 AEWFVYNPKVQ
-383 TGELTTAIDALSADM
+383 TGELTQAVDRLSADM

-404 FEGLIIT
+404 FDGFIIT

-423 ASGLDEYVITAKGNE
+423 ASGIDEYVITAKGNE
-438 DFKLLDMADTFRGA
+438 DFKLLDLADTFRGA
-452 SQDEILEETTRRSQ
+452 SQDEVLEESTRRAQ

-471 DQFATETG
+471 EQLSTDTG
-479 DVAAMQAFDDLSRG
+479 DVAAMQAFDELSRA
-493 LKQSTANFEGFLG
+493 LKQDTANFEGFLG
-506 SLYVAGDE
+506 SLYAVGDE
-514 LVAGESLGS
+514 LVQAESLGS
-523 LIGRVAE
+523 LISRVAD
-530 IKNPAV
+530 IKNPVVMAKVADAV
-536 MSKISDA
+536 TE
-543 IADIWQ
+543 IWK

-554 NIRSIYGAEGGFVIS
+554 NIRSIYGAEGGFVVT

-594 GPNLAKLLASIQ
+594 GPNIAKLLGSIQ

-613 SRQNQLDDI
+613 ARQNQVDDI

-627 RLDDQI
+627 KLDDQI
-633 GYISSLRELANKDPE
+633 QYISSLRDLANKDPE

-661 LSKLLKIETEI
+661 LKKLLKIETEI
-672 AEKNA
+672 AENNA

-699 FEKPLR
+699 FAKPLQ
-705 FMLGRRFNQIA
+705 FMLGRRFAQIA
-716 EIVAKEDDA
+716 EVVAKEDDA

-737 ADMVTALTA
+737 AEIVQALTD
-746 AKTPDDVLRV
+746 AKTPDDVLKV
-756 FLEHMGVESV
+756 FLEYMGVQTT

-774 LSLGLRAQA
+774 LSLGLKAQA

-804 MAEAIEKSFNRFYVR
+804 YAEAIEKSFNRFYVR
-819 GTMLSLGDPTNLV
+819 GTMLNLGDTSGLV
-832 NGVEDWVSSAAFKTV
+832 NGVEDWLSSAAFKTV
-847 LGKEGQEAVIAAIQ
+847 LGKDGQEAVIATIQ
-861 RNIFKATSNQER
+861 RNIFKATTNQER
-873 AVAVES
+873 AVAVEK
-879 GITEIVEQIGKK
+879 GITEITDQIGKK
-891 LDLQPEQ
+891 LNLTPEE
-898 IEALKR
+898 IDILKR
-904 ATKISGREEAIEKA
+904 STKITGREEAIEKA
-918 YSLGSTVENR
+918 YSLGSTAENR
-928 VPNIVNA
+928 VANIVNA
-935 SDETVL
+935 GGESVL
-941 LPDAM
+941 LPDAI

-957 LPDSKVVLKAIT
+957 LPDSKAVLKTLT

-975 IYGRARQGKVLA
+975 VYGRVRQGKVLA
-987 EELGDVWRTA
+987 EEFGDVWRTA

-1015 RQMFSGHNNII
+1015 RQLFSGHNNLI
-1026 SSPLSFLSM
+1026 SSPLAFLSM

-1056 YDATGQLFKEAD
+1056 FDATGQIFKESD

-1081 SNINRKQSVSDMRS
+1081 SQINRKQSVSDMRS
-1095 GKHSQVFKFYKVV
+1095 SRHSQVFKFYKVV

-1133 DVVRLMENGDDVAK
+1133 DVVKLMQNGDEAAK
-1147 RAYVQRL
+1147 RGYVQKL
-1154 IDEYDSAD
+1154 IDEYDTAD

-1171 VFKKNEG
+1171 VFQKNEG

-1187 NGEFVKE
+1187 TAGFNKE
-1194 NFNPDNIFIYLF
+1194 NFNADNIFIYLF

-1238 EVVIEKGGKLT
+1238 EVVVEKGGKLT

-1273 KAIEGNFTPDDVA
+1273 KAIQGNFTPDDVA

-1296 AVGQPGPKEITYAV
+1296 AIGQAGPKEITYAV

-1343 MLKTED
+1343 MLKTDD
-1349 LQKLLVSANN
+1349 LKRLLTSANN
-1359 SLAPVTVMGKPLG
+1359 SLAPVTIMGRPVG
-1372 RKHGSL
+1372 RKHPTL
-1378 RIITQE
+1378 RVISKE
-1384 LKKRQKNPNYVHQG
+1384 LSKREKNVNYVHQG
-1398 TTELQ
+1398 ATELQ

-1442 AHYNTLSKWNEL
+1442 AHYNTLNKWGEL
-1454 FWANPVPAYKFG
+1454 FLANPIPAIKFG
-1466 KAYESLT
+1466 KAYNSLN
-1473 KQGSNTLYDVT
+1473 QEGSNVLYDVS
-1484 GMTYDDQQG
+1484 GMTYDDDQG

-1504 QFKIPLVGTV
+1504 QFKIPLVGSV
-1514 MGAMAGRNIN
+1514 MGAMAGMNI
-1524 MADALQITAPVQSL
+1524 DTREALQITAPVQSL

-1589 EDFVFPAWLRKSIAY
+1589 EDFVFPAWLRKTIAY

-1627 NYGTNP
+1627 KYGTNP
-1633 LANDAERTR
+1633 LASDAERTR
-1642 LFHDAESMSREVG
+1642 LFHDAESLSREVG

-1664 SPATPSTEILAK
+1664 SPATPSAEVLAK
-1676 IKNPNN
+1676 IKTPEN
-1682 KMNFMTMTMLYS
+1682 KVKFMTLTMLYS

-1701 KNPGDYGKSVYQFA
+1701 KNPGDYGKSVYQFS
-1715 EAFGANNLLVALG
+1715 EAFGAENLLIALG
-1728 GSTGNVRGTDDAWS
+1728 GSTGNVRGTDDAWT
-1742 WLNNNPDAADKY
+1742 WLNNNPSAADKY
-1754 ARSPGDIVPY
+1754 ARSPGDVVPY

-1770 YSLKYYNWQRN
+1770 YSLKYYNWQKN
-1781 SGSRRALSATEL
+1781 TGARRSLSATEL
-1793 ANEAEGMVYS
+1793 SNEAESMIYS

-1808 IAEQQIAN
+1808 ITEQQIAN

-1824 EQIDKLNSQFGGS
+1824 EQIDKLNKQFGGS

-1858 LQDPAFTESSVYN
+1858 LQDRAFTQSPIYN
-1871 QISQFYPRY
+1871 QISEFYPKY

-1909 NELVSLAEELM
+1909 NELVSLAEQLM
-1920 LENPSFSR
+1920 VDNPSFSR